1 MIGDP
6 EYYGRFFGFTAE
18 HTGGW
23 SVPGPYDPTRLLC
36 RTPDPALLPREGMLG
51 PWRS

>member
-6 EYYGRFFGFTAE
+6 EYYGRFWGFTNE

-23 SVPGPYDPTRLLC
+23 RLPGAFEQHRLLVRC
-36 RTPDPALLPREGMLG
+36 DSAAVLPREGMLG
-51 PWRS
+51 PWK